1 MNSEK
6 QLSSSEASASDLG
19 KDQATDTHQEG
30 DLTTD
35 DLPSRF
41 VIAID
46 GWAHS
51 GKNTLGERLAK
62 ILDCVLVDSGRFYR
76 AFTKACL
83 NADLDVNDEALVGR
97 FCESAT
103 LQIRLSQENEDV
115 TEIQVG
121 INGQWF
127 NKNELKNIGVEVS
140 KVARVSMVRQLVNKK
155 LRACESYGRVIMLGR
170 DIGSVVMPFADY
182 KYFLTAP
189 EYVREERHRASTG
202 QSGALARDRMDA
214 DRVAVSEDAIVIDTD
229 EMTAQEVFGLVLIN
243 LAFTVS

>member
-1 MNSEK
+1 MNSAK
-6 QLSSSEASASDLG
+6 QLYSSDASASGLG
-19 KDQATDTHQEG
+19 KDQTANTDQQG
-30 DLTTD
+30 DSSTD

-51 GKNTLGERLAK
+51 GKNTLGEQLAK
-62 ILDCVLVDSGRFYR
+62 ILDCVLVDSGGFYR

-83 NADLDVNDEALVGR
+83 NADLDVNDEVLVRR

-115 TEIQVG
+115 TEMQVG

-127 NKNELKNIGVEVS
+127 NKNELKNIGVDVS
-140 KVARVSMVRQLVNKK
+140 KVARVSEVRHLVNKK
-155 LRACESYGRVIMLGR
+155 LRKCESYDRVIMLGR

-229 EMTAQEVFGLVLIN
+229 EMTTEEVLTLVLIS